1 MRNILDATKFDK
13 QQANIQL
20 KNLNILKI
28 GKLLKK
34 ELINMNNWLKL
45 AVIMLYVGFFNYIE
59 FFIGILDA
67 LHEKECYELPLNEF
81 YNNISCKPYR
91 GGK

>member
-1 MRNILDATKFDK
+1 
-13 QQANIQL
+13 
-20 KNLNILKI
+20 
-28 GKLLKK
+28 
-34 ELINMNNWLKL
+34 MNNWLKL
-45 AVIMLYVGFFNYIE
+45 AVIMLYVGFFLIILS

-67 LHEKECYELPLNEF
+67 LHEKECYELSLNEF

>member
-1 MRNILDATKFDK
+1 
-13 QQANIQL
+13 
-20 KNLNILKI
+20 
-28 GKLLKK
+28 
-34 ELINMNNWLKL
+34 MNNWLKL
-45 AVIMLYVGFFNYIE
+45 AVIMLYVGFFLIILS